1 MITKRIYG
9 WLILSA
15 FYVLCFS
22 QSDSYKSLRFN
33 GQLVGWANVQL
44 DNPVFWQPGARFV
57 PSLTWKQSITS
68 NTTFDAEASLNIYGN
83 ADFRNFKTDTLNGQ
97 IKPYRVW
104 LRYSNQNFELRA
116 GLQKINFGQARM
128 FRPLMWFDGMDVR
141 DPLQLTDGVYGLLA
155 KYFFENNA
163 NIWAWGLLANEN
175 RKGWELFGSEKWKPE
190 LGGRVELPL
199 LNGEIALSTHHRK
212 VKAIN
217 LLSSQLYNFQLLNE
231 SRFGLDGKWDVGP
244 GIWFENSTTITQVN
258 NIQVP
263 RYQDMWNFGLDYTF
277 PLGNG
282 LGMTVEYLRYHA
294 GENFLTGGITM
305 QFAGSMFT
313 YPLSVVDNLSLML
326 FYEPIAN
333 QLFNYASWSR
343 NYDNWSIYAIVF
355 VNPENA
361 QMIGFQSGNRNL
373 FAGKGFQVMCSYN
386 F

>member
-1 MITKRIYG
+1 MITKQIYG

-22 QSDSYKSLRFN
+22 QSDVQKSLRFN
-33 GQLVGWANVQL
+33 GQIVGWANVQI

-141 DPLQLTDGVYGLLA
+141 DPLQLTDGVYGVLA

-217 LLSSQLYNFQLLNE
+217 LLSSQLNNFQLLNE

-263 RYQDMWNFGLDYTF
+263 RYQDMWNFGMDYTF

-282 LGMTVEYLRYHA
+282 LGMTVEYLHYHA

-305 QFAGSMFT
+305 QFTGGMFT

>member
-22 QSDSYKSLRFN
+22 QSDVQKSLRFN
-33 GQLVGWANVQL
+33 GQIVGWANVQM

-83 ADFRNFKTDTLNGQ
+83 TDFRNFKTDTLNGQ

-155 KYFFENNA
+155 KYFFEINA

-217 LLSSQLYNFQLLNE
+217 LLSSQLNNFQLLNE

-305 QFAGSMFT
+305 QFAGGMFT

>member
-22 QSDSYKSLRFN
+22 QSDVQKSLRFN
-33 GQLVGWANVQL
+33 GQIVGWANVQM

-83 ADFRNFKTDTLNGQ
+83 TDFRNFKTDTLNGQ

-217 LLSSQLYNFQLLNE
+217 LLSSQLNNFQLLNE

-305 QFAGSMFT
+305 QFAGGMFT

-355 VNPENA
+355 VNPYYA
-361 QMIGFQSGNRNL
+361 QMLGFQSGNRNL

>member
-22 QSDSYKSLRFN
+22 QSDVQKSLRFN
-33 GQLVGWANVQL
+33 GQIVGWANVQM

-83 ADFRNFKTDTLNGQ
+83 ADSRNFKTDTLNGQ

-217 LLSSQLYNFQLLNE
+217 LLSSQLNNFQLLNE

-263 RYQDMWNFGLDYTF
+263 RYQDMWNFGMDYTF

-305 QFAGSMFT
+305 QFAGGMFT

>member
-22 QSDSYKSLRFN
+22 QSDVQKSLRFN
-33 GQLVGWANVQL
+33 GQIVGWANVQM

-217 LLSSQLYNFQLLNE
+217 LLSSQLNNFQLLNE

-305 QFAGSMFT
+305 QFAGGMFT
-313 YPLSVVDNLSLML
+313 YPLSVVDNLTLML

>member
-15 FYVLCFS
+15 VCVLCFS
-22 QSDSYKSLRFN
+22 QSDAQKSLRFN
-33 GQLVGWANVQL
+33 GQVVGWATVQM

-57 PSLTWKQSITS
+57 PALTWKQSLS
-68 NTTFDAEASLNIYGN
+68 SGAVLNAEASMNVFGN
-83 ADFRNFKTDTLNGQ
+83 ADFQNFKMDTLTGR

-104 LRYSNQNFELRA
+104 LRYSKQNFELRA

-163 NIWAWGLLANEN
+163 NIWAWGLLANDD
-175 RKGWELFGSEKWKPE
+175 RKGWELFGSEKWMPE
-190 LGGRVELPL
+190 VGGRVETPF

-212 VKAIN
+212 VKARN
-217 LLSSQLYNFQLLNE
+217 LLSSQSNDFQLLNE
-231 SRFGLDGKWDVGP
+231 SRIGLDGKWDVGA
-244 GIWFENSTTITQVN
+244 GIWFENSTTITQKN
-258 NIQVP
+258 NIMVP
-263 RYQDMWNFGLDYTF
+263 RFQDMWNLGMDYTF
-277 PLGNG
+277 PVGNG
-282 LGMTVEYLRYHA
+282 LGMTIEYLRYHT
-294 GENFLTGGITM
+294 GENFLTGGTAL
-305 QFAGSMFT
+305 QLAGSMFT
-313 YPLSVVDNLSLML
+313 YPLTVMDNVSLML
-326 FYEPIAN
+326 FYEPIGN

-343 NYDNWSIYAIVF
+343 NYDNWSVYIIAF

-373 FAGKGFQVMCSYN
+373 FAGKGFQLMCSYN

>member
-22 QSDSYKSLRFN
+22 QSDVQKSLRFN
-33 GQLVGWANVQL
+33 GQIVGWANVQM

-83 ADFRNFKTDTLNGQ
+83 TDFRNFKTDTLNGQ

-217 LLSSQLYNFQLLNE
+217 LLSSQLNNFQLLNE

-305 QFAGSMFT
+305 QFAGGMFT

-355 VNPENA
+355 VNPENT

>member
-1 MITKRIYG
+1 M
-9 WLILSA
+9 
-15 FYVLCFS
+15 
-22 QSDSYKSLRFN
+22 
-33 GQLVGWANVQL
+33 
-44 DNPVFWQPGARFV
+44 
-57 PSLTWKQSITS
+57 
-68 NTTFDAEASLNIYGN
+68 
-83 ADFRNFKTDTLNGQ
+83 
-97 IKPYRVW
+97 
-104 LRYSNQNFELRA
+104 
-116 GLQKINFGQARM
+116 
-128 FRPLMWFDGMDVR
+128 
-141 DPLQLTDGVYGLLA
+141 
-155 KYFFENNA
+155 
-163 NIWAWGLLANEN
+163 
-175 RKGWELFGSEKWKPE
+175 
-190 LGGRVELPL
+190 GGRVELPL

-217 LLSSQLYNFQLLNE
+217 LLSSQLNNFQLLNE

-305 QFAGSMFT
+305 QFAGGMFT

>member
-22 QSDSYKSLRFN
+22 QSDVQKSLRFN
-33 GQLVGWANVQL
+33 GQIVGWANVQM

-128 FRPLMWFDGMDVR
+128 FCPLMWFDGMDVR

-217 LLSSQLYNFQLLNE
+217 LLSSQLNNFQLLNE

-263 RYQDMWNFGLDYTF
+263 RYQDMWNFGMDYTF

-305 QFAGSMFT
+305 QFAGGMFT

>member
-22 QSDSYKSLRFN
+22 QSDVQKSLRFN
-33 GQLVGWANVQL
+33 GQIVGWANVQI

-116 GLQKINFGQARM
+116 GLQKLNFGQARM

-217 LLSSQLYNFQLLNE
+217 LLSSQLNNFQLLNE

-282 LGMTVEYLRYHA
+282 LGMTIEYLRYHA

-305 QFAGSMFT
+305 QFAGGMFT

-373 FAGKGFQVMCSYN
+373 LAGKGFQVMCSYN

>member
-22 QSDSYKSLRFN
+22 QSDVQKSLRFN
-33 GQLVGWANVQL
+33 GQIVGWANVQM

-83 ADFRNFKTDTLNGQ
+83 TDFRNFKTDTLNGQ

-217 LLSSQLYNFQLLNE
+217 LLSSQLNNFQLLNE

-282 LGMTVEYLRYHA
+282 LGMTVEYLRHHA

-305 QFAGSMFT
+305 QFAGGMFT

>member
-22 QSDSYKSLRFN
+22 QSDVQKSLRFN
-33 GQLVGWANVQL
+33 GQVVGWATVQI

-83 ADFRNFKTDTLNGQ
+83 ADFRNFKTDTLNRQ

-217 LLSSQLYNFQLLNE
+217 LLSSQLNNFQLLNE
-231 SRFGLDGKWDVGP
+231 SRFGLD
-244 GIWFENSTTITQVN
+244 
-258 NIQVP
+258 
-263 RYQDMWNFGLDYTF
+263 
-277 PLGNG
+277 
-282 LGMTVEYLRYHA
+282 
-294 GENFLTGGITM
+294 
-305 QFAGSMFT
+305 
-313 YPLSVVDNLSLML
+313 
-326 FYEPIAN
+326 
-333 QLFNYASWSR
+333 
-343 NYDNWSIYAIVF
+343 
-355 VNPENA
+355 
-361 QMIGFQSGNRNL
+361 
-373 FAGKGFQVMCSYN
+373 
-386 F
+386 

>member
-22 QSDSYKSLRFN
+22 QSDVQKSLRFN
-33 GQLVGWANVQL
+33 GQIVGWANVQM

-128 FRPLMWFDGMDVR
+128 FRPLMWFDGKDVR

-217 LLSSQLYNFQLLNE
+217 LLSSQLNNFQLLNE

-305 QFAGSMFT
+305 QFAGGMFT

>member
-22 QSDSYKSLRFN
+22 QSDVQKSLRFN
-33 GQLVGWANVQL
+33 GQIVGWANVQI

-217 LLSSQLYNFQLLNE
+217 LLSSQLNNFQLLNE

-305 QFAGSMFT
+305 QFAGGMFT
-313 YPLSVVDNLSLML
+313 YPLSVVDNLTLML

-373 FAGKGFQVMCSYN
+373 FASKGFQVMCSYN

>member
-22 QSDSYKSLRFN
+22 QSDVQKSLRFN
-33 GQLVGWANVQL
+33 GQIVGWANVQL

-217 LLSSQLYNFQLLNE
+217 LLSSQLNNFQLLNE

-305 QFAGSMFT
+305 QFAGGMFT

-361 QMIGFQSGNRNL
+361 QMISFQSGNRNL